1 MITSSDE
8 RKAIIM
14 EWLTCIKS
22 AISYKEDKDIKTENY
37 HSEIWIPIVRK
48 K

>member
-37 HSEIWIPIVRK
+37 YSEIWITVVRK